1 MLTEQSFPFCL
12 FSQPVQHG
20 ITAITVMLLLAR
32 VLARIEDLCNLPD
45 KIYVF
50 YNDFKIYPFADSLK
64 IF

>member
-1 MLTEQSFPFCL
+1 
-12 FSQPVQHG
+12 
-20 ITAITVMLLLAR
+20 MLLLAR

-64 IF
+64 FV